1 MRPLVSS
8 ALVLMLGLLR
18 RIVSGAEQ
26 CDAHA
31 EHENEEGDEADV
43 GDARD
48 HR

>member
-1 MRPLVSS
+1 M
-8 ALVLMLGLLR
+8 LMLGLLR

-26 CDAHA
+26 RDAHA

>member
-1 MRPLVSS
+1 MRTLVSS
-8 ALVLMLGLLR
+8 VLVLMLVLLR
-18 RIVSGAEQ
+18 RIGSGAEQ

-31 EHENEEGDEADV
+31 EHENEKGDEADV